1 MFPLSV
7 QTKLSAIVPKSIKEV
22 ASPIQLEESSKLTE
36 TIDEQQ
42 VPIINE
48 LVFVSWRDPK
58 EYWFT
63 TKE

>member
-22 ASPIQLEESSKLTE
+22 ESPIQLEESSKLTE
-36 TIDEQQ
+36 TTEGQQ

-48 LVFVSWRDPK
+48 LVFVSRRDPK